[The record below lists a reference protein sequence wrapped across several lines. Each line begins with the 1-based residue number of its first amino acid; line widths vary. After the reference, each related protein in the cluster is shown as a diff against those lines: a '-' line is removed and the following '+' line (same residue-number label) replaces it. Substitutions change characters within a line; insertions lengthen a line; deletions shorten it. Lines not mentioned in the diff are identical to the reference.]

1 MQRWYNLLT
10 QSSKSE
16 KKNMRKSNIESN
28 LPKRTILIENVAVTY
43 IDKADVSGPIKRGK
57 IMKD

>member
-1 MQRWYNLLT
+1 
-10 QSSKSE
+10 
-16 KKNMRKSNIESN
+16 MRKSNIESN